1 MSGGKGGSTT
11 STVEVPQYIEDAA
24 RRNLLRAQD
33 ISQIGYT
40 PYYGPDVAA
49 FTPMQEASFAGTQ
62 QLASAF
68 GLPTAGMPSATVGV
82 RSSDYDMGVPAPQT
96 FAGGIRGYSSAPL
109 FEEALD
115 EFGRRRPAQKAFID
129 RMFIDPFTGEYTP
142 ISPDAP
148 VDVPVDAVIGGGGA
162 GGGGGG
168 GANVPFV
175 PVASDVPV
183 TPDVPVVPELPYIPP
198 EFDEPIIPFL
208 PNPFGP
214 DPDPDL
220 VPIGEAEAG
229 DPIAEIP
236 IEQINVG
243 LPPDIQIPDV
253 PGQRFQFY
261 NPDIDYSDAP
271 PPFESGGQY
280 VGTLDPSAE
289 GLAAMEAAYGVSPE
303 VYTEGPDIRSA
314 SDFPLGLSTQ
324 GYDFSTYADPSK
336 RDRADTAVNQFGSTV
351 SVGYG
356 AGQVDPA
363 LAAAAGYTEQPKG
376 FLEGIFGPTSA
387 ATQERLADEIAAR
400 QVATQNAAQ
409 RRESELAG
417 LIQTVGGQE
426 LLDTGA
432 QLAGDQR
439 MALERQFGTLTTSEV
454 VDQANLEQKSIPLQ
468 KEGMKATRKVLD
480 KAAQEGNLGAYVDS
494 FLDKYSNLERF
505 QEKTGISSKVLKDIE
520 KIAAAR
526 G

>member
-129 RMFIDPFTGEYTP
+129 RMFIDPFTGQYTP
-142 ISPDAP
+142 ISSDAP

-162 GGGGGG
+162 RGGGGG
-168 GANVPFV
+168 GAGGVFGGGGGAGGAGGADIVDVGGAPIVVGGTPFDNVSA
-175 PVASDVPV
+175 PVDTLTDQEIRNLA
-183 TPDVPVVPELPYIPP
+183 
-198 EFDEPIIPFL
+198 
-208 PNPFGP
+208 
-214 DPDPDL
+214 DL
-220 VPIGEAEAG
+220 
-229 DPIAEIP
+229 
-236 IEQINVG
+236 
-243 LPPDIQIPDV
+243 
-253 PGQRFQFY
+253 
-261 NPDIDYSDAP
+261 
-271 PPFESGGQY
+271 
-280 VGTLDPSAE
+280 
-289 GLAAMEAAYGVSPE
+289 GLAGTVDFGLQGGTTFIPE
-303 VYTEGPDIRSA
+303 G
-314 SDFPLGLSTQ
+314 G
-324 GYDFSTYADPSK
+324 
-336 RDRADTAVNQFGSTV
+336 
-351 SVGYG
+351 
-356 AGQVDPA
+356 GQVDEFGRFRPFTETGA
-363 LAAAAGYTEQPKG
+363 LRERIGEVTDIATERDRERADAILREAQATGQSVADIAQGIEATRDRRFGTTATGTATQLAGSQVADAYDPRAASFGQPTVAAQDYSFTDDLTRSLTDPSYDP
-376 FLEGIFGPTSA
+376 EGTVLSRALGNVFGA
-387 ATQERLADEIAAR
+387 ATPETEARLVKEIEAR
-400 QVATQNAAQ
+400 QASTENSAQ
-409 RRESELAG
+409 RRASELSG

-432 QLAGDQR
+432 QLAGDQT

-454 VDQANLEQKSIPLQ
+454 VDQANLDQKSIPLG
-468 KEGMKATRKVLD
+468 KGGKAQTRKVLD

-494 FLDKYSNLERF
+494 FMDKYGGNLNQF
-505 QEKTGISSKVLKDIE
+505 QQDTGISNAVMKDIE
-520 KIAAAR
+520 KIAAAK

>member
-62 QLASAF
+62 ELASAF
-68 GLPTAGMPSATVGV
+68 GLPTAQGGVSGM
-82 RSSDYDMGVPAPQT
+82 PAPQT

-109 FEEALD
+109 FEESLD

-129 RMFIDPFTGEYTP
+129 RMFIDPFTGEYAP

-148 VDVPVDAVIGGGGA
+148 VDVPVDAFIGGGGA

-175 PVASDVPV
+175 PVTPNVPV
-183 TPDVPVVPELPYIPP
+183 TPDVPFTPITDDTGVNIVNVGG
-198 EFDEPIIPFL
+198 EPIVVGGTPFDNVSAPVDTL
-208 PNPFGP
+208 TDQEIRNLADLGLAGTVDFG
-214 DPDPDL
+214 L
-220 VPIGEAEAG
+220 QGGTTFVPTGSDMGETEALRERIGGVMDIATERDRERADAILAEAEATG
-229 DPIAEIP
+229 RSVADIAQGIEATRDRRFGTTATGTATQLAGSQVADAYDPRAASF
-236 IEQINVG
+236 
-243 LPPDIQIPDV
+243 
-253 PGQRFQFY
+253 GQPTVAAQ
-261 NPDIDYSDAP
+261 DYSFTDDLTRSLTDP
-271 PPFESGGQY
+271 NYDPE
-280 VGTLDPSAE
+280 GTVLSRA
-289 GLAAMEAAYGVSPE
+289 
-303 VYTEGPDIRSA
+303 
-314 SDFPLGLSTQ
+314 LGN
-324 GYDFSTYADPSK
+324 
-336 RDRADTAVNQFGSTV
+336 VFG
-351 SVGYG
+351 
-356 AGQVDPA
+356 
-363 LAAAAGYTEQPKG
+363 
-376 FLEGIFGPTSA
+376 A
-387 ATQERLADEIAAR
+387 ATPETEARLANEIAAR
-400 QVATQNAAQ
+400 QVATQNAAE

-432 QLAGDQR
+432 QLAGDQT
-439 MALERQFGTLTTSEV
+439 MALERQFGTLTTPEV
-454 VDQANLEQKSIPLQ
+454 VDQANLDQKSIPLG
-468 KEGMKATRKVLD
+468 KGGKAQTRKVLD

-494 FLDKYSNLERF
+494 FLEKYSNLERF

-520 KIAAAR
+520 KIAAAK

>member
-62 QLASAF
+62 ELASAF
-68 GLPTAGMPSATVGV
+68 GLPTAQGGVSGM
-82 RSSDYDMGVPAPQT
+82 PAPQT

-109 FEEALD
+109 FEESLD

-183 TPDVPVVPELPYIPP
+183 TPDVPFTPVTDDTGADIVDVGGTPIVVGGTP
-198 EFDEPIIPFL
+198 FDSVSAPVDTLTDQEIRNL
-208 PNPFGP
+208 A
-214 DPDPDL
+214 DL
-220 VPIGEAEAG
+220 
-229 DPIAEIP
+229 
-236 IEQINVG
+236 
-243 LPPDIQIPDV
+243 
-253 PGQRFQFY
+253 
-261 NPDIDYSDAP
+261 
-271 PPFESGGQY
+271 
-280 VGTLDPSAE
+280 
-289 GLAAMEAAYGVSPE
+289 GLAGTVDFGLQGGTTFIPE
-303 VYTEGPDIRSA
+303 G
-314 SDFPLGLSTQ
+314 G
-324 GYDFSTYADPSK
+324 
-336 RDRADTAVNQFGSTV
+336 
-351 SVGYG
+351 
-356 AGQVDPA
+356 GQVDEFGRFRPFTETGA
-363 LAAAAGYTEQPKG
+363 LRERIGEVTDIATERDRERADAILREAQATGQSVADIAQGIEATRDRRFGTTATGTATQLAGSQVADAYDPRAASFGQPTVAAQDYSFTDDLTRSLTDPSYDP
-376 FLEGIFGPTSA
+376 EGTVLSRALGNIFGPTSPETEA
-387 ATQERLADEIAAR
+387 RVANEIAAR
-400 QVATQNAAQ
+400 QVATQNAAE

-432 QLAGDQR
+432 QLAGDQT

-454 VDQANLEQKSIPLQ
+454 VDQANLEQKSIPLG
-468 KEGMKATRKVLD
+468 KGGMKATRKVLD